1 MKKSPI
7 KKDFSKILHRV
18 SFASFWLK
26 LVAVPVGLI
35 QAKLMAD
42 VVMSAT
48 AGDFYS
54 VLKKGGLIILLIFLV
69 KIFEFVTQIAYQR
82 AKSNAIHK
90 CKLDLYKQ
98 YLSCDL

>member
-1 MKKSPI
+1 MIKFPI

-35 QAKLMAD
+35 QAKLMSD

-48 AGDFYS
+48 AGDFYG
-54 VLKKGGLIILLIFLV
+54 VLK
-69 KIFEFVTQIAYQR
+69 R
-82 AKSNAIHK
+82 AG
-90 CKLDLYKQ
+90 
-98 YLSCDL
+98 